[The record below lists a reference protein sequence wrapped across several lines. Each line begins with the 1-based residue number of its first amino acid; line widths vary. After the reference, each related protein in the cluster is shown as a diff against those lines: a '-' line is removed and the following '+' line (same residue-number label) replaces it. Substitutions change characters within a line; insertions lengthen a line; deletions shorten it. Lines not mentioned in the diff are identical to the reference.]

1 MLDCQ
6 GKEKVY
12 LTISSVVGTIAWGFG
27 DIIVAYFGA
36 ATK

>member
-1 MLDCQ
+1 MLDWQ

-12 LTISSVVGTIAWGFG
+12 LTISSVVGTIAWSFG
-27 DIIVAYFGA
+27 DIIAACFGA